1 MIDEH
6 NRGKR
11 LLSVKIFPFILVF
24 LTTVIV
30 ASQLKLKGSKDKK
43 TPQFNCLSFV
53 KELDSAKF

>member
-53 KELDSAKF
+53 KGN

>member
-30 ASQLKLKGSKDKK
+30 ASQLRKVPK
-43 TPQFNCLSFV
+43 TRKPRNLIV
-53 KELDSAKF
+53 